1 MTIKRPRVQ
10 QTKRSLAA
18 KRPRAR
24 TKSAIM
30 VVANKLPEPTDHWL
44 DRMATLES
52 ALDRY
57 ATVFEQAPVGLVNLN
72 ASGVVIELN
81 AEASLLLGGHR
92 AACLGKPFICFID
105 RSDMKL
111 VFKHFLQCAKALAT
125 CEVRLKNADGS
136 RRPVQLHTRVAWSTE
151 ENAYSYHMVIL
162 DMSINRGREVALRAS
177 EKRHR
182 EIVETANE
190 GICIVDADNQI
201 VFANRRLGI
210 MVGTTPHDL
219 IGRSAFELCAEE
231 DLAEARA
238 TFEQRG
244 TGVAGQAEQRLRR
257 SDGSTVWTT
266 ISTTVMTGD
275 DGEFTGMI
283 RMYTDASERH
293 ELAHAREA
301 LVRQLVAAQERE
313 RARIARELHDQMGQH
328 IVALSL
334 GLARLSSEVGEHARA
349 CAVVDELRKVADLL
363 GRDVHTLAM
372 ELRPSALDHLGLPVA
387 LTSYAE
393 EVASRSD
400 LQIDVHCD
408 PIDDLQLSGATQ
420 TGLYRIAQEALTN
433 VVKHARA
440 KEVSVILETR
450 GSVLQLIIEDDGQ
463 GYSSVQMTVPTG
475 KSEKLGIT
483 GMRERAALL
492 GGTVT
497 IESSAGSGTT
507 VYARIPIPRRE
518 GVNYEQETSAVARR

>member
-1 MTIKRPRVQ
+1 MLTDV
-10 QTKRSLAA
+10 TA
-18 KRPRAR
+18 K
-24 TKSAIM
+24 
-30 VVANKLPEPTDHWL
+30 
-44 DRMATLES
+44 
-52 ALDRY
+52 
-57 ATVFEQAPVGLVNLN
+57 
-72 ASGVVIELN
+72 
-81 AEASLLLGGHR
+81 
-92 AACLGKPFICFID
+92 
-105 RSDMKL
+105 
-111 VFKHFLQCAKALAT
+111 
-125 CEVRLKNADGS
+125 
-136 RRPVQLHTRVAWSTE
+136 
-151 ENAYSYHMVIL
+151 
-162 DMSINRGREVALRAS
+162 RGREVALRAS

-210 MVGTTPHDL
+210 MVGTTPEDL
-219 IGRSAFELCAEE
+219 IGRSAFELVGEE
-231 DLAEARA
+231 DLPAARA
-238 TFEQRG
+238 AFEERG

-257 SDGSTVWTT
+257 VDGTLVWTT
-266 ISTTVMTGD
+266 VSTTVMTD
-275 DGEFTGMI
+275 EDREFTGMI

-334 GLARLSSEVGEHARA
+334 GLARLSTEVGEHAGA
-349 CAVVDELRKVADLL
+349 CVVVEQLRKVADML
-363 GRDVHTLAM
+363 GRDVHTLAL

-408 PIDDLQLSGATQ
+408 PIADLQLSGAVQ

-440 KEVSVILETR
+440 REVSVILERR
-450 GSVLQLIIEDDGQ
+450 GTVLQLIIEDDGR
-463 GYSSVQMTVPTG
+463 GFSSVQIAETLDKG
-475 KSEKLGIT
+475 EKLGLA

-492 GGTVT
+492 GGSVT
-497 IESSAGSGTT
+497 IESSPGSGTT

-518 GVNYEQETSAVARR
+518 GVNYEQETSTVAR